1 VTSGDP
7 DRPAFRG
14 QILWRWRPVRIVDGR
29 AAVPDV
35 DAFLADLD
43 EVAATHGATVQAF
56 DARYVVSR
64 AHLARAVTL
73 ADRAIDRGEAVARD
87 RGVEILLYAAGRRQI
102 DRALTMG
109 VAEGP
114 DSPVVVLI
122 QGGDEDAAAE
132 AVESLTSL
140 TPAETLGAF
149 EADRVR
155 SFFGIDDRELAAADG
170 TLADLVLERVAL
182 LDVEK

>member
-1 VTSGDP
+1 
-7 DRPAFRG
+7 
-14 QILWRWRPVRIVDGR
+14 VRVVEAR

-35 DAFLADLD
+35 EAFLADLD
-43 EVAATHGATVQAF
+43 GVATTHGATVQGF

-64 AHLARAVTL
+64 EHLARAVEL
-73 ADRAIDRGEAVARD
+73 ADRAIDRDEAVARD

-109 VAEGP
+109 VSEGS
-114 DSPVVVLI
+114 DRSVIVLVD
-122 QGGDEDAAAE
+122 GGTEDAAAR
-132 AVESLTSL
+132 AVESLPSL
-140 TPAETLGAF
+140 TGTETLGEF
-149 EADRVR
+149 DPDRVR